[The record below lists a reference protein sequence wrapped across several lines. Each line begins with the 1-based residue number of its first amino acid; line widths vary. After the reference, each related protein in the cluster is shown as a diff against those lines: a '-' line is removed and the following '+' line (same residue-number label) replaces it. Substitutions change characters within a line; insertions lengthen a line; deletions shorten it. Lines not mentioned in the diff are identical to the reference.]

1 MQYYSRSPPEID
13 QESKGGSSM
22 STLSERI
29 LGASAGE
36 YVDHKVDRAYA
47 CDGTGM
53 LTLETWKRM
62 GATRLSAPS
71 SLHIFFDHIAPA
83 NNSMTATLQH
93 ELREFACSSFLTLSD
108 IGEGICHQIMSEGIV
123 LPGEVVVGAD
133 SHSCTPG
140 AFGAFATGVGA
151 TDMAAIWL
159 NGETWFRV
167 PDSIGIHLT
176 GSLCGGA
183 EAKDLALSY
192 VSQLGMDGGT
202 YCALEF
208 IGDGVRTLQMDDRLT
223 LCNLSVETG
232 AKTGMF
238 YADDVTVKYLAGK
251 GQKVSMQEP
260 EPCTYI
266 RNLEIDLKD
275 IVPVVAVP
283 HRVDTIKPVQDLA
296 GLPLDQ
302 VFVGTCTNGRYSDLA
317 RFAKIVKGRK
327 VSVRTIIVP
336 ASRQV
341 LSEAIRTGVLADLV
355 ESGCTIGT
363 PGCGP
368 CLGAHMGV
376 IGEGEI
382 CLSTANRNFRNR
394 MGVGGEIYLSSP
406 TTAAASALTGE
417 ITEPVVV

>member
-1 MQYYSRSPPEID
+1 
-13 QESKGGSSM
+13 M

-29 LGASAGE
+29 LGAPAGE
-36 YVDHKVDRAYA
+36 YVDHTVDRAYA

-62 GATRLSAPS
+62 GAARLADPS
-71 SLHIFFDHIAPA
+71 RLHIFFDHIVPA
-83 NNSMTATLQH
+83 NNSTTATLQH
-93 ELREFACSSFLTLSD
+93 ELREFACSSFLNLSD
-108 IGEGICHQIMSEGIV
+108 IGGGICHQVMCEGVV

-167 PDSIGIHLT
+167 PETIGIHMS
-176 GSLCGGA
+176 GSLSGAA
-183 EAKDLALSY
+183 EAKDLALTY
-192 VSQLGMDGGT
+192 VNRLGMDGGT

-208 IGDGVRTLQMDDRLT
+208 IGDGVRTLSMDDRLT

-238 YADDVTVKYLAGK
+238 YADDVTVQYLAGK
-251 GQKVSMQEP
+251 GQTVSTQVP

-266 RNLEIDLKD
+266 RNLEIDLQD

-317 RFAKIVKGRK
+317 RFAKIVTGKK
-327 VSVRTIIVP
+327 VAVRTIIVP

-341 LSEAIRTGVLADLV
+341 LAEAIRSGILADLV

-376 IGEGEI
+376 IGEGEV

-394 MGVGGEIYLSSP
+394 MGVGGEIYLASP

-417 ITEPVVV
+417 ITEPEVA